1 MTTALLHRG
10 GCRLGHRFVDGRYR
24 DVFCHRLWTIGETTM
39 YLTAVVTFIIAA
51 ALWVDKCSYNAGA
64 F

>member
-1 MTTALLHRG
+1 
-10 GCRLGHRFVDGRYR
+10 
-24 DVFCHRLWTIGETTM
+24 M
-39 YLTAVVTFIIAA
+39 YLTAIVTFVIAA